1 MRNSIPYNINFVSDL
16 ETRYF
21 NENPFK
27 SRGRKH
33 HGYLNKIIVTYVNGV
48 LTAYFIN
55 GIYQIITNS

>member
-1 MRNSIPYNINFVSDL
+1 MIWKEDISMKTLSNL
-16 ETRYF
+16 E
-21 NENPFK
+21 E
-27 SRGRKH
+27 GRKH